1 MQCFQVTESQGIYST
16 DVFNTTIDTDR
27 ITADLFNG
35 EEMSNINIQQSVNRA
50 NIAKVVLENS
60 EDFEVNITSLRVEYR
75 MCRKSKRFFSVN
87 ALQKEKWQ
95 ICSIIELWLATFRC
109 FRSKASYSAK
119 DSTRHA
125 KNSTFKH

>member
-50 NIAKVVLENS
+50 NIAKVVLENT

-75 MCRKSKRFFSVN
+75 MCRKSKCFFC
-87 ALQKEKWQ
+87 Q
-95 ICSIIELWLATFRC
+95 CATKRKVANLFNNRIVAC
-109 FRSKASYSAK
+109 HILLSS
-119 DSTRHA
+119 
-125 KNSTFKH
+125 